1 MNIQILHSVRPTSR
15 ASSTKDSGM
24 TGDRAPSFRLKS
36 LIGLI
41 IFTGSGPLFRAMRLL
56 EVHLLV

>member
-1 MNIQILHSVRPTSR
+1 VNIQILHSVRPTSR

-24 TGDRAPSFRLKS
+24 TVQEEAPNFSLES

-41 IFTGSGPLFRAMRLL
+41 IFSDSGPFS
-56 EVHLLV
+56 